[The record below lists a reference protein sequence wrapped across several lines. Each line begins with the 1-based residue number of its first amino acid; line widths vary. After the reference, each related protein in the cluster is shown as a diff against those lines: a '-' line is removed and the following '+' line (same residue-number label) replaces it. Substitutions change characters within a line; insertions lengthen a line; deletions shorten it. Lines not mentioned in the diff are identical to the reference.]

1 MFASQ
6 LQTVTSY
13 TLLLQHHR
21 NISGINQR
29 AVWLHFHFDAHRLRQ
44 THCLLCASATFS
56 HSSSYVHMWCKSC
69 CNCRLLRYNFRR
81 HIRADVCSYPCAIN
95 CCAPA
100 SATLQAHEHDLSSL
114 GTSKLPCFHHS
125 TGWSTR
131 VPWAGVFIQQFSD
144 VEDEQFMKS
153 FDNRRWRTTKKSALK
168 GNGEGDARLL
178 LVRNLRDIIHGN
190 VTFCSIYVYH
200 VPFTFL
206 SYFFCLLR
214 WRFSSRSSFSSSIAS
229 SLPHTSKARSLTL
242 KCIHVPA
249 QSCTCKYAEFYLSY
263 TRM

>member
-29 AVWLHFHFDAHRLRQ
+29 AAWLHFHFDAHRLRQ

-100 SATLQAHEHDLSSL
+100 SATLQVHEHDLSSL
-114 GTSKLPCFHHS
+114 GTSS
-125 TGWSTR
+125 TASFSS
-131 VPWAGVFIQQFSD
+131 FIQDEVREYHEQVFLFS
-144 VEDEQFMKS
+144 S
-153 FDNRRWRTTKKSALK
+153 FQMWKMNNLWNLSIIA
-168 GNGEGDARLL
+168 GERQQRSQHWKAMGTGDARLL
-178 LVRNLRDIIHGN
+178 FVRNLRDIIHGN
-190 VTFCSIYVYH
+190 VTFLSIH
-200 VPFTFL
+200 VWRTFHFL
-206 SYFFCLLR
+206 IVFLLFAEMAFFLAELFFCLYRLL
-214 WRFSSRSSFSSSIAS
+214 AS
-229 SLPHTSKARSLTL
+229 PH
-242 KCIHVPA
+242 
-249 QSCTCKYAEFYLSY
+249 F
-263 TRM
+263 